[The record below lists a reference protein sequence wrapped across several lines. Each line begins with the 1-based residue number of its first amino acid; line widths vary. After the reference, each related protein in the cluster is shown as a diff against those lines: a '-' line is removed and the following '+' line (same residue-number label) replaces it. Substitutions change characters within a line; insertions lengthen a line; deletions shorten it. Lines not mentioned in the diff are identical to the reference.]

1 MQPNNSDFE
10 KTQVQLE
17 QSFTTIAPQQIRH
30 ILHQCGGDYNQA
42 FSRLTEMQYLQQQAT
57 KTSIPAPQ
65 KRSDR
70 ETFSSGSLKLP
81 LLQSEMNK
89 LNEKNISL
97 LEQKIAHQEAD
108 ISLLKD
114 MIKARDLTIERLQ
127 KELQELTS
135 LREREKSSAMV
146 VSDLAQ
152 SIKTNVDSS
161 FKNVQ
166 DNNGVDFN
174 KLIIEVKKQLAM
186 SFLSDFKDTKIDRS
200 TMGSKINLGSSFMN
214 SPASNFGINPAVPQ
228 EKPTTISNLPNISSL
243 NIGLP
248 PSSLPNLSTNSVSSM
263 LPTINTPGIPNA
275 NTSILPN
282 SGSTVPISNLYYPPY
297 QYPPSYKYNP
307 FYGIPPTQPS
317 APSFYPTP
325 GTDPTLKPT

>member
-1 MQPNNSDFE
+1 
-10 KTQVQLE
+10 
-17 QSFTTIAPQQIRH
+17 
-30 ILHQCGGDYNQA
+30 
-42 FSRLTEMQYLQQQAT
+42 MQYVLAT
-57 KTSIPAPQ
+57 KNSIPAGQ
-65 KRSDR
+65 KRADR
-70 ETFSSGSLKLP
+70 EPFSAGSLKLP

-135 LREREKSSAMV
+135 LRDREKSSGMV

-152 SIKTNVDSS
+152 SIKSNVDSG

-166 DNNGVDFN
+166 DTNNGVDFN

-214 SPASNFGINPAVPQ
+214 SPASSFNPAVPQ
-228 EKPTTISNLPNISSL
+228 DKPNSTISNLPNISSM
-243 NIGLP
+243 NITGTP
-248 PSSLPNLSTNSVSSM
+248 QPSIPNLSTNSGSSM
-263 LPTINTPGIPNA
+263 HPTNTAGIPNS
-275 NTSILPN
+275 TLSIPN
-282 SGSTVPISNLYYPPY
+282 SGSTVPITNLYYQYP
-297 QYPPSYKYNP
+297 YPPSYKYNP
-307 FYGIPPTQPS
+307 FYTFPPTTQPS
-317 APSFYPTP
+317 APSFYPP
-325 GTDPTLKPT
+325 GCDPTMKPT